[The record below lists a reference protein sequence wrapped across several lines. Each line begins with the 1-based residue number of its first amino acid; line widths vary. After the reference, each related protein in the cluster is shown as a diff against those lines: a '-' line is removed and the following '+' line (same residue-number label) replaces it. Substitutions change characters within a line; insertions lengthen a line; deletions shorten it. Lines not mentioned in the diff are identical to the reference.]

1 MKQVLLMIAVVALV
15 ALVGCGKDKQTTNGS
30 PEETPAKEL
39 ALEGKAVGTY
49 QDSEDQRSYFV
60 LCEEGRPPG
69 APKAVE
75 FWRKG
80 KKKEEEGEWAVK
92 NGEIHIFIPNEGIGI
107 CLLNSDG
114 DLQLIASEKDGK
126 RGNADSMVF
135 KKLK

>member
-1 MKQVLLMIAVVALV
+1 MKQILLMIAVV

-30 PEETPAKEL
+30 PKETPAKEL
-39 ALEGKAVGTY
+39 TLEGKAVGTY
-49 QDSEDQRSYFV
+49 QDPEQQRGFLV

-75 FWRKG
+75 FWRNG
-80 KKKEEEGEWAVK
+80 KKEEEGEWSVK
-92 NGEIHIFIPNEGIGI
+92 NGEIHIFIPDEGIGT

-114 DLQLIASEKDGK
+114 NLQLIASEKDGK

-135 KKLK
+135 KKPK